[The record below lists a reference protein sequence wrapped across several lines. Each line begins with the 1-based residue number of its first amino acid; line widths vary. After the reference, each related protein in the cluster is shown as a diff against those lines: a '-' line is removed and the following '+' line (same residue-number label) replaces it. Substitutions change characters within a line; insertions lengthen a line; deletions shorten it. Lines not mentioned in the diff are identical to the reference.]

1 MPDSEQKKRSTRTII
16 PIPKPDEKASDDVL
30 RDESTQ
36 YGDDAEIRLPR
47 RKRTLMLSPRPLP
60 ARKRIK
66 SLPPLMLKQPPS
78 ATQLSSFGIAPFPG
92 LIPSF
97 L

>member
-1 MPDSEQKKRSTRTII
+1 MPDSEQKKRSTKTII

-47 RKRTLMLSPRPLP
+47 RRRTDARVPIIKVKKDEAQQDGEKPRKKKRHPRRARPL
-60 ARKRIK
+60 
-66 SLPPLMLKQPPS
+66 
-78 ATQLSSFGIAPFPG
+78 FPR
-92 LIPSF
+92 
-97 L
+97 